1 MSDREVIC
9 EIYHDHME
17 NHKRYPIRK
26 AQLIIADIPY
36 NLGVNAYASNT
47 SWYEDGDIKKGE
59 SKLAGSQFFATD
71 NNFNIDNFFR
81 FVKRLLKPEPKETGK
96 APALIILCSF
106 QQLAP
111 LIEIAKIHG
120 FKTGNH
126 PLVFTK
132 NYSAE
137 TLKANMR
144 IVGACEYG
152 LVFYRDKLPKFNN
165 DGKMIYNHMPF
176 ERDFGE
182 EKIHPT
188 QKPVKLLK
196 KLIELYTD
204 EYDVVIDPV
213 AGSASTLVAAKEL
226 KRHSF
231 GFEIDKGFFTKAK
244 QRINGISQK
253 DIREKEL
260 GIQNIFDFMEVEE

>member
-47 SWYEDGDIKKGE
+47 SWYEDGDIKNGE

-81 FVKRLLKPEPKETGK
+81 FVKRLLKPEPKEAGK

-111 LIEIAKIHG
+111 LIEVAKIHG

-213 AGSASTLVAAKEL
+213 AGSASTLVASKEL

-231 GFEIDKGFFTKAK
+231 GFEIDKSYYDIA
-244 QRINGISQK
+244 QDRINGITQVER
-253 DIREKEL
+253 REKEA
-260 GIQNIFDFMEVEE
+260 GVMDIFDFMEE